1 MTITGRI
8 PGKPGLWEVRWD
20 AGRIDSVTAVDPW
33 RGDKRADTH
42 GRWITPGLFDLQLN
56 GIGGINYTSAEI
68 TVDQLARADGLI
80 RACGVTRYCPTLITC
95 GLETACAVL
104 DVFNTAWERG
114 AIPGAWGIHLEG
126 PWISPEDGFRGVHR
140 LEFVRDPDV
149 GVLERLHERAR
160 GRIRLLTVAPERP
173 GAEELIRHAAGRG
186 IVVCLG
192 HTSASPSDI
201 ATAIRAGARMSTHLF
216 NGCARLVDRH
226 RNPIF
231 SQLSEDGLYAGFI
244 ADGHHIPFSTLRIGL
259 RAKGMERSV
268 LVSDIAF
275 LSGLADG
282 EYEMEG
288 NTVELR
294 AGGLWVKGSWML
306 SGAAR
311 TLDRDVE
318 LLARESEPGIE
329 QALLMATRNPAAA
342 AGDPGWADLV
352 PGRGGPVAVFSWDG
366 DRLGLEERLG
376 F

>member
-1 MTITGRI
+1 
-8 PGKPGLWEVRWD
+8 V
-20 AGRIDSVTAVDPW
+20 
-33 RGDKRADTH
+33 
-42 GRWITPGLFDLQLN
+42 LFR
-56 GIGGINYTSAEI
+56 S
-68 TVDQLARADGLI
+68 
-80 RACGVTRYCPTLITC
+80 
-95 GLETACAVL
+95 
-104 DVFNTAWERG
+104 
-114 AIPGAWGIHLEG
+114 EG

-140 LEFVRDPDV
+140 LELVRDPDI
-149 GVLERLHERAR
+149 GVLERLRERAR
-160 GRIRLLTVAPERP
+160 GRLRLLTVAPERP
-173 GAEELIRHAAGRG
+173 GAEELIRHAAARG

-192 HTSASPSDI
+192 HTNASPSDI
-201 ATAIRAGARMSTHLF
+201 ANAVRAGARMSTHLF

-231 SQLSEDGLYAGFI
+231 SQLAEDGLYAGFI

-259 RAKGMERSV
+259 RAKGPERSV

-318 LLARESEPGIE
+318 LLGRESEPGME

-342 AGDPGWADLV
+342 AGDLGWADLV
-352 PGRGGPVAVFSWDG
+352 PGREGPVAVFSWDG
-366 DRLGLEERLG
+366 HSLGLEERLG